1 VLYRHFKLA
10 ALFDHEKENFLERYM
25 LPQQIADLYNF
36 ARICVL
42 KFVVTEGEK
51 LMIFYFTASKDAKDP
66 RMMQEAAELGL
77 VANLISI
84 VCRFIFQPLEEIAF
98 NVFSKLQRSEAPK
111 EPSSAKESKDD
122 DDENEP
128 NSKPDEAVRILVQ
141 YMAAMLGIGAC
152 AIMFSQ
158 VCSEQFIHLAFS
170 KRWATPSTVRIMQA
184 YCGYLMFMAANGM
197 SEAFAYGLANEAVL
211 LKLQGLMIINAAFYI
226 ALNLSFSSYFGII
239 GLVYAN
245 CINMGVRAVWS
256 LSISLSDHNRDRKVK
271 TSPAAFW
278 LKVVTHQYF
287 IGLVVLG
294 AVGTVIAQHALN
306 YLLQRFI
313 IN

>member
-1 VLYRHFKLA
+1 
-10 ALFDHEKENFLERYM
+10 M

-51 LMIFYFTASKDAKDP
+51 LMIFYFTANKDAKDP

-111 EPSSAKESKDD
+111 EPSSAKESKDGV
-122 DDENEP
+122 DESEP
-128 NSKPDEAVRILVQ
+128 DSKPDEAVRILVQ

-184 YCGYLMFMAANGM
+184 YCGYLLFMAANGM

-211 LKLQGLMIINAAFYI
+211 LKLQGLMIINAALYT

-239 GLVYAN
+239 GLIYAN
-245 CINMGVRAVWS
+245 CVNMGIRAIWS
-256 LSISLSDHNRDRKVK
+256 LSISLNDHNRDRKVK

-278 LKVVTHQYF
+278 LKVITHQYF
-287 IGLVVLG
+287 IGLVLLG
-294 AVGTVIAQHALN
+294 AVATVIAQYVLN

-313 IN
+313 MD